1 VLMFCR
7 ERCYIVLPTAAPPA
21 SYLLAMS
28 LPPLVGHLE
37 QRRRIAAAHQGGRLP
52 QVVLLTGPKGVGR
65 QRFALWVAQLL
76 FCERPAE
83 EPCGSCRACRLVLG
97 LRHPDLHWFVPVP
110 RPKGDADR
118 QVEEV
123 EELLAAVMAERRAHP
138 LYGPVDG
145 MAAHGMGSVR
155 LLLRRSALTPVEQ
168 SQKVVILGDAERL
181 VVQES
186 SPDAANAL
194 LKLLEEPPADTRIL
208 LTAVEARRLLP
219 TVRSR
224 AVPLRLGRLSEA
236 DVASVLGRPAP
247 EAEGAPGA
255 VVGSASD
262 SAFAAAAG
270 FLEAVAAGPAERLER
285 ALRQPPFSARG
296 EFTSLLDALA
306 ETLSDAAR
314 NANGV
319 TPRRPLPAA
328 LRTARDP
335 VGALQR
341 VAAAREVAAGNVNP
355 QLLLAA
361 LAEDLAEV
369 L

>member
-1 VLMFCR
+1 
-7 ERCYIVLPTAAPPA
+7 
-21 SYLLAMS
+21 MS
-28 LPPLVGHLE
+28 LLPLVGHLE
-37 QRRRIAAAHQGGRLP
+37 QRRRIAAAHQSGRIP
-52 QVVLLTGPKGVGR
+52 QVVLLTGPRGVGR

-76 FCERPAE
+76 FCERPAK
-83 EPCGSCRACRLVLG
+83 EPCGGCRACRLVLG
-97 LRHPDLHWFVPVP
+97 LVHPDLHWFVPVP

-123 EELLAAVMAERRAHP
+123 EELLAGVIAERRANP
-138 LYGPVDG
+138 RYGPVDG
-145 MAAHGMGSVR
+145 MAAHGMASVR
-155 LLLRRSALTPVEQ
+155 LLLRRAALTPVEQ
-168 SQKVVILGDAERL
+168 SQKVIILGDAERL
-181 VVQES
+181 VAQES

-224 AVPLRLGRLSEA
+224 AVPLRLGRLTEA
-236 DVASVLGRPAP
+236 EVAAVLGRVAP
-247 EAEGAPGA
+247 EAEGAPGS
-255 VVGSASD
+255 VITGGSD
-262 SAFAAAAG
+262 SAFLAAAG
-270 FLEAVAAGPAERLER
+270 FLDAVVAGPGERMER
-285 ALRQPPFSARG
+285 ALRQPAYSARG
-296 EFTSLLDALA
+296 DFTALLDALA

-314 NANGV
+314 NASGV
-319 TPRRPLPAA
+319 PPRRPLPAA
-328 LRTARDP
+328 LRRAKDP

-341 VAAAREVAAGNVNP
+341 VAAARDVAAGNVNP